1 MHVLLAFDKFKDAL
15 DANQACDCAAAAL
28 RERHPAWTFDAC
40 PLTDGGDGFAGILTK
55 AAGGEIVRCTA
66 TGPRG
71 EAVETSFGIVAFA
84 KIPSAA
90 RALLPLEKPAGRIA
104 VVELAS
110 ASGLARLKPDARDPW
125 QTTTFGTGE
134 LLRAA
139 AAQPGVGA
147 ILLGVGGSATND
159 LGLGVL
165 AALGLEFHTAAG
177 EKIHP
182 PVPVRWKE
190 IATIA
195 GAIMPGLP
203 PVFIACDVRNVLL
216 GQKGAAGVYGPQ
228 KGLRP
233 EDLRR
238 LENESAQIA
247 LMLCGHCRQPDTLM
261 DVPGTG
267 AAGGT
272 PFGLIAALNALV
284 LPGSELVSAWL
295 DLDTRLAAADVVV
308 TGEGRFDD
316 SSLTG
321 KGPGAVVAQAL
332 AFGLPV
338 HVFAGEVSVSH
349 ARHGLTLHPI
359 TPPGMPLATALSEA
373 PTLLATAIR
382 NAFQS

>member
-15 DANQACDCAAAAL
+15 DADQACECASTAL
-28 RERHPAWTFDAC
+28 RGRHPNWTFDAC
-40 PLTDGGDGFAGILTK
+40 PLTDGGDGFESILTK
-55 AAGGEIVRCTA
+55 AASGQTVRCTA

-71 EAVETSFGIVAFA
+71 DPVETSFGVVPFA

-90 RALLPLEKPAGRIA
+90 RALLPLENPPERIA

-110 ASGLARLKPDARDPW
+110 ASGLARLKPEARDPW
-125 QTTTFGTGE
+125 QTTTLGTGE

-139 AAQPGVGA
+139 AQQSGVGA

-165 AALGLEFHTAAG
+165 AALGLEFHTAGG
-177 EKIHP
+177 EKVHP
-182 PVPVRWKE
+182 PVPARWKE

-195 GAIMPGLP
+195 GALLPGLP
-203 PVFIACDVRNVLL
+203 PVFIACDVTNVLL
-216 GQKGAAGVYGPQ
+216 GQKGAAAVYGPQ

-247 LMLCGHCRQPDTLM
+247 LMLCGHCSQPDSLM

-272 PFGLIAALNALV
+272 PFGLIAAAGAKI

-321 KGPGAVVAQAL
+321 KGPGAVVARAL

-338 HVFAGEVSVSH
+338 HVFAGDVSVSH
-349 ARHGLTLHPI
+349 ARHGLKLHPI
-359 TPPGMPLATALSEA
+359 TPPGMPLANALAEA
-373 PTLLATAIR
+373 PALLATAIR
-382 NAFQS
+382 NAF